1 MTDEHH
7 ADRRSFL
14 KTGAITG
21 TALVAGA
28 SAMVQQVVAEDN
40 SKRRPTKGDIAI
52 LRFLSAVEQIESDL
66 WQQYAELGGVQ
77 DSEIPGLPT
86 GGNTPYTNAL
96 NNLDSDMSQYIH
108 DNTEDEFSHHAFLN
122 AYLQFI
128 GAKPVDLSRFAT
140 LKGSQ
145 AKGANKNKLRLTNLM
160 QLTVDTSWWTRY
172 RSRDFNPDLDPTHVF
187 PQAVASLFTGQHT
200 AIPRTDAD
208 TTNPTQ
214 IQAIANTAA
223 FHFAF
228 IEVGGTS
235 IYPTLALKVT
245 NPVVLRILLSI
256 GPTETQHFQT
266 WHDKAGNAVSTPLAP
281 LTFGNL
287 TFPNLNASPFGGED
301 FQTNL
306 IMPEPCPF
314 LSRNFPKVSIIRP
327 VSIDPSIFSAQAV
340 VQAFTADGLFIGQS
354 KAFFD
359 VVGELAEEADEARRR
374 CEVD

>member
-1 MTDEHH
+1 MH
-7 ADRRSFL
+7 S
-14 KTGAITG
+14 
-21 TALVAGA
+21 
-28 SAMVQQVVAEDN
+28 S
-40 SKRRPTKGDIAI
+40 
-52 LRFLSAVEQIESDL
+52 
-66 WQQYAELGGVQ
+66 
-77 DSEIPGLPT
+77 
-86 GGNTPYTNAL
+86 
-96 NNLDSDMSQYIH
+96 
-108 DNTEDEFSHHAFLN
+108 N

-145 AKGANKNKLRLTNLM
+145 ATGANKTKLRLTNLM

-256 GPTETQHFQT
+256 GPTFQT
-266 WHDKAGNAVSTPLAP
+266 WSDKAGNAVSTPLAP
-281 LTFGNL
+281 LTFGSL

-340 VQAFTADGLFIGQS
+340 VQALTADGLFIGQS

-359 VVGELAEEADEARRR
+359 VFGELAEEADEARRR